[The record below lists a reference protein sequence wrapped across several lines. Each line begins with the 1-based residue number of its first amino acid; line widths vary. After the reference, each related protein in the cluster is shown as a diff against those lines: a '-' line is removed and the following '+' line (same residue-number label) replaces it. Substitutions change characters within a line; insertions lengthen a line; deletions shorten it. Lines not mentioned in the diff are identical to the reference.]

1 MADDAEFRAAL
12 IAFCRAEWE
21 SDPEFFGNIDFEQ
34 HLLFV
39 LNSRGPNS
47 DAEMFRWWHALY
59 GRYPTFDELNK
70 PRPKLL
76 SAPRPVPPAEEIS
89 EGERHA

>member
-1 MADDAEFRAAL
+1 MPDDAEFVAAL
-12 IAFCRAEWE
+12 TAFCREEFE
-21 SDPEFFGNIDFEQ
+21 SDPEFFKNLSFEQ
-34 HLLFV
+34 HLQLV
-39 LNSRGPNS
+39 LNSETGW
-47 DAEMFRWWHALY
+47 AKGFRVWHIMD

-76 SAPRPVPPAEEIS
+76 PAPRPVPPAEEMS